1 MTPGKQWGLRRLAS
15 ADGFFSMVAID
26 QRPPIEQLVAQARGI
41 ARNEVSFADIALCKR
56 WLARGLAP
64 HAGALLVDPNYAYPA
79 MADLLQPQRGLLLTL
94 EDHRFEDTPRG
105 RKSHSIADWSVAKIR
120 RLGADAVKVLA
131 WYRPDA
137 GDEVLEHQHRYVR
150 EVGAAC
156 REHDVAFIFELL
168 TYPFPQGPDSLRD
181 YVEDPAKAP
190 QRVVDSVKAFAGPE
204 YGVDLF
210 KLESPIPAPALPDPA
225 AADGAAAQAWFD
237 ALGEACAGTPWVIL
251 SAGASM
257 ADFERALRYAL
268 RAGASGFLA
277 GRAVWWQALSRF
289 PDEAAVAAALQREAV
304 PYLQQ
309 LAALTQQFGRAW
321 RPDSA
326 GPAVTQEG
334 EFARGYGA

>member
-1 MTPGKQWGLRRLAS
+1 MTPGKRWGLRRLAS

-26 QRPPIEQLVAQARGI
+26 QRPPIEQLVAKARGI
-41 ARNEVSFADIALCKR
+41 ARSEVGFADISLCKR
-56 WLARGLAP
+56 WLAQALAP

-94 EDHRFEDTPRG
+94 EDHRFEDTPCG

-137 GDEVLEHQHRYVR
+137 SDEVLEHQHRYVR
-150 EVGAAC
+150 EIGQQC
-156 REHDVAFIFELL
+156 REHDIAFIFELL

-237 ALGEACAGTPWVIL
+237 ALGAACGDTPWVML

-257 ADFERALRYAL
+257 GDFERALRYAL

-277 GRAVWWQALSRF
+277 GRAVWWEALSRF

-304 PYLQQ
+304 PYLQR
-309 LAALTQQFGRAW
+309 LADLTRRQGRAW
-321 RPDSA
+321 QPAAS
-326 GPAVTQEG
+326 GPAVRQEG
-334 EFARGYGA
+334 DFARGYGR

>member
-1 MTPGKQWGLRRLAS
+1 MTPGKRWGLRRLAS

-26 QRPPIEQLVAQARGI
+26 QRPPIEQLVAKARGI
-41 ARNEVSFADIALCKR
+41 ARSEVGFTDIAQCKR
-56 WLARGLAP
+56 WLAQALAP

-94 EDHRFEDTPRG
+94 EDHRFDDTPRG

-150 EVGAAC
+150 EVGEQC
-156 REHDVAFIFELL
+156 REHDIAFIFELL

-225 AADGAAAQAWFD
+225 AAEGAAAQAWFD
-237 ALGEACAGTPWVIL
+237 TLGAACGDTPWVML

-257 ADFERALRYAL
+257 ADFERALGYAL

-277 GRAVWWQALSRF
+277 GRAVWWEALSRF

-304 PYLQQ
+304 PYLQR
-309 LAALTQQFGRAW
+309 LADLTRQQGRAW
-321 RPDSA
+321 QSVGN
-326 GPAVTQEG
+326 GPLVSEEG
-334 EFARGYGA
+334 AFARGYGH